1 MFIAVSLWRAWFHVA
16 VLLTGIT
23 RAVLLVTAARRLA
36 VLATTRGRRC
46 DDGRSIATAAITIA
60 RAAATDDHGPRI
72 QHFRRTETNQHQIV
86 QHGNLS
92 VEHAAHAIANRD
104 ERIESRRIYV
114 ERQGG
119 NREERGRLGFGVAG

>member
-1 MFIAVSLWRAWFHVA
+1 MFVAVSLWRAWFHVA

-36 VLATTRGRRC
+36 VLATRGRRG

-72 QHFRRTETNQHQIV
+72 QHFRRTKTNQHQIV

-92 VEHAAHAIANRD
+92 VEHAAHAIANRN

-119 NREERGRLGFGVAG
+119 NRGERGRLGFGVAG